1 MKPPH
6 DRDNTFGIIS
16 DSVAGECLYWRGE
29 RGGACVDLGADA
41 GELPAD
47 VGAVIVAGSEFGD
60 AEVIVGLLRHALR
73 ADLPILAIAGGM
85 PLLNEAMLGEPATA
99 DCPPVEKQRGFIPLG
114 SKLGHIVGGSG
125 WLEVPIG
132 EGRKILTVD
141 KLADNLFAS
150 CYGAE
155 REVFALEKAGH
166 SWVLGLRWHLL
177 PVGGLPRGFEKIF
190 DAFVS
195 NHA

>member
-1 MKPPH
+1 MGVDDCP
-6 DRDNTFGIIS
+6 
-16 DSVAGECLYWRGE
+16 YWRGVVE
-29 RGGACVDLGADA
+29 RGGDCVDLCQSEADI
-41 GELPAD
+41 
-47 VGAVIVAGSEFGD
+47 GAVIVAGSEFAKAD
-60 AEVIVGLLRHALR
+60 EVVGLLRRALR
-73 ADLPILAIAGGM
+73 ADLPILAVAGGM

-99 DCPPVEKQRGFIPLG
+99 DCSAEPKRRGFIPLG

-132 EGRKILTVD
+132 VGQKILTVD

-177 PVGGLPRGFEKIF
+177 PIGGLPRGFDKIF
-190 DAFVS
+190 DAFVT
-195 NHA
+195 NHT